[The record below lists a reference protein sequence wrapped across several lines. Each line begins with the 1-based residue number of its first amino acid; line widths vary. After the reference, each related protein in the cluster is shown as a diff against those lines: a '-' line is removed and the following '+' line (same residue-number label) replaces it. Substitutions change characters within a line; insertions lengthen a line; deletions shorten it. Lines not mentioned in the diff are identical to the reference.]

1 MPFLVL
7 FVAAF
12 LAGAI
17 NSVAGGGTLL
27 TFPALLAFGVPPIA
41 ANATSTLA
49 LVPGSFSA
57 FFRYRGDL
65 RGGGRTLLAFAAP
78 SLVGGVLGALAVDRV
93 GDATFARLVPWLI
106 FGATALFVVQ
116 APMRAWMLR
125 RMGAPHAPLAQE
137 GAPET
142 HATHAT
148 HSRRATVGVVLFQLV
163 VATYGGFFGA
173 GMGILML
180 AALGMLGLE
189 SIHRMNGV
197 KNFAAVCING
207 VAALTFVALGR
218 VRWPLALLMAV
229 GAVLGGWIGAGA
241 AKRLGEGRV
250 RALVVAIGIAI
261 GVYML
266 ARR

>member
-1 MPFLVL
+1 MHLIVL
-7 FVAAF
+7 FIAAF

-27 TFPALLAFGVPPIA
+27 TFPALLAFGVPAIA

-57 FFRYRGDL
+57 FWRYRGDL
-65 RGGGRTLLAFAAP
+65 AGSGRTLLVFAVP
-78 SLVGGVLGALAVDRV
+78 SLIGGVLGAIAVDRV

-116 APMRAWMLR
+116 APVRAWMLR
-125 RMGAPHAPLAQE
+125 RMDAPDAPRAPDAQHAP
-137 GAPET
+137 GVN
-142 HATHAT
+142 
-148 HSRRATVGVVLFQLV
+148 RATAAVMLFQLA

-180 AALGMLGLE
+180 AALGILGIE

-218 VRWPLALLMAV
+218 VRWPLALLMAT

-241 AKRLGEGRV
+241 AKQLGEKRV
-250 RALVVAIGIAI
+250 RAAVVAIGVAI
-261 GVYML
+261 GLYLLV
-266 ARR
+266 RGR

>member
-1 MPFLVL
+1 MHLLVL

-27 TFPALLAFGVPPIA
+27 TFPSLLAFGVPPIA

-57 FFRYRGDL
+57 FWRYRGDL
-65 RGGGRTLLAFAAP
+65 AGSSRTLLVFAVP
-78 SLVGGVLGALAVDRV
+78 SLIGGVLGAFAVDRV

-106 FGATALFVVQ
+106 FGATALFVLQ
-116 APMRAWMLR
+116 APIRAWMLR
-125 RMGAPHAPLAQE
+125 RMDAPHAPHAAGEQH
-137 GAPET
+137 APGVNR
-142 HATHAT
+142 
-148 HSRRATVGVVLFQLV
+148 STVAVMAFQLA

-180 AALGMLGLE
+180 AALGLLGLE

-218 VRWPLALLMAV
+218 VRWPLALLMAA

-241 AKRLGEGRV
+241 AKKLGEKRV
-250 RALVVAIGIAI
+250 RAVVVVIGVGIGI
-261 GVYML
+261 YML
-266 ARR
+266 ARDR